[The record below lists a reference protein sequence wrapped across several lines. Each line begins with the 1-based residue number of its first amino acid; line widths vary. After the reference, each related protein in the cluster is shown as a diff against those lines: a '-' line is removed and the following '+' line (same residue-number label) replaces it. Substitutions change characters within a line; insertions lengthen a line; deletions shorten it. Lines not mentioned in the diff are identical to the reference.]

1 MHAGNRSGELQSPR
15 VVPVHLAHLARR
27 VGYRERIPVG
37 IVNVMI
43 MPDLR
48 GCRRVVVVLVQI
60 SERIRL
66 CHLTRIHLL
75 FLGERLV
82 HNAIGHIQSIR
93 RRFGLFV
100 FRNQMIDVVVGI
112 AVAVCSAELLLVLLS
127 QALRDCIVGDTED
140 IVHQLQVRLGLVL
153 HDGITQRNE
162 LYLLQTFVLLVVS
175 VIAFRPIAELGRNGM
190 FIA

>member
-1 MHAGNRSGELQSPR
+1 
-15 VVPVHLAHLARR
+15 
-27 VGYRERIPVG
+27 
-37 IVNVMI
+37 

-48 GCRRVVVVLVQI
+48 GCRRVVAVLVQI

>member
-1 MHAGNRSGELQSPR
+1 
-15 VVPVHLAHLARR
+15 
-27 VGYRERIPVG
+27 
-37 IVNVMI
+37 

>member
-1 MHAGNRSGELQSPR
+1 MNSLFRNHCGQAGRKGIQTYSRYHRLYRQRRKGLHAGNRSGELQSPR

-48 GCRRVVVVLVQI
+48 GCRRVVAVLVQT

-100 FRNQMIDVVVGI
+100 FRNQMIDVVVD
-112 AVAVCSAELLLVLLS
+112 
-127 QALRDCIVGDTED
+127 R
-140 IVHQLQVRLGLVL
+140 
-153 HDGITQRNE
+153 
-162 LYLLQTFVLLVVS
+162 
-175 VIAFRPIAELGRNGM
+175 
-190 FIA
+190 

>member
-1 MHAGNRSGELQSPR
+1 
-15 VVPVHLAHLARR
+15 
-27 VGYRERIPVG
+27 
-37 IVNVMI
+37 
-43 MPDLR
+43 
-48 GCRRVVVVLVQI
+48 
-60 SERIRL
+60 
-66 CHLTRIHLL
+66 
-75 FLGERLV
+75 
-82 HNAIGHIQSIR
+82 
-93 RRFGLFV
+93 
-100 FRNQMIDVVVGI
+100 MIDVVVGI

-190 FIA
+190 FIAYLLDNSPFFYPNLLLMRQSFLLS

>member
-1 MHAGNRSGELQSPR
+1 
-15 VVPVHLAHLARR
+15 
-27 VGYRERIPVG
+27 
-37 IVNVMI
+37 MI
-43 MPDLR
+43 MPDLQ

>member
-1 MHAGNRSGELQSPR
+1 
-15 VVPVHLAHLARR
+15 
-27 VGYRERIPVG
+27 
-37 IVNVMI
+37 

-48 GCRRVVVVLVQI
+48 GYRRVVAVLVQI

-127 QALRDCIVGDTED
+127 QALRDSIVGDTEE

-153 HDGITQRNE
+153 VLNDGITQRNE
-162 LYLLQTFVLLVVS
+162 HYLLQTFVLLVVS
-175 VIAFRPIAELGRNGM
+175 VIVFRPIAELGRNGM